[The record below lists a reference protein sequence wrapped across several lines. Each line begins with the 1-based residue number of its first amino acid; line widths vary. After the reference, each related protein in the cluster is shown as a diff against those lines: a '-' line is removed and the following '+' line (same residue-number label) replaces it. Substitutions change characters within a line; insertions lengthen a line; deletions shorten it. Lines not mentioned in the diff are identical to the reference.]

1 MIKMTKT
8 TYYSKPKMYGGRL
21 FIMVDDET
29 RTFCKG
35 DSNSCFSYYQP
46 SQNEI
51 EDLSQKALKQQAQA
65 LIKAGYKELSNQE
78 YCKLVIK

>member
-8 TYYSKPKMYGGRL
+8 TYYSKPKTYGGRL

-29 RTFCKG
+29 RTFCQG
-35 DSNSCFSYYQP
+35 DSNSCYGYYQP

-51 EDLSQKALKQQAQA
+51 EDMSQKALKQQAQA
-65 LIKAGYKELSNQE
+65 LIKAGYKELSNRE
-78 YCKLVIK
+78 YCELIK